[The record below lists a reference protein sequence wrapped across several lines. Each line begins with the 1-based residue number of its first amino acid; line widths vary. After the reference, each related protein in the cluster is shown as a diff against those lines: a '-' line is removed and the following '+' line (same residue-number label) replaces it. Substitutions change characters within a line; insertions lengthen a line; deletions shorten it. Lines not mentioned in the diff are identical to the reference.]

1 MRRNPVSIGWS
12 APYCAPGIAV
22 SFSDDVPVANPAPSP
37 PFNLRSALTSEPVK
51 TASAI
56 LLTYHG
62 YRRTGSILWALIYG
76 AAGRLLPVVSVP
88 IAVAQGIGQR
98 KACP

>member
-1 MRRNPVSIGWS
+1 MSRFLQNCVQP
-12 APYCAPGIAV
+12 PG
-22 SFSDDVPVANPAPSP
+22 SFIVLGDDAPVANPAPA
-37 PFNLRSALTSEPVK
+37 PFNLRGALTSEPVK

-76 AAGRLLPVVSVP
+76 AAGRFIPVVSVP